1 MMPQKRKS
9 SATEVATR
17 TLSTRAKK
25 KARVPT
31 LKALTGTPVTRDP
44 CGGFRRR
51 RQWQVENPEQ
61 GLIVQHVTRAFEN
74 VERWDSASTA
84 WAAVADIDAYV
95 TGEQPYATVAE
106 YWEAWEVDEDG
117 TVDNNEDSFA
127 LCSIVPDDQHVI
139 NTTKGKFTITG
150 RARFYPTTRTAA
162 SLGFTGAVGPAGLIA
177 NRNTDPALTI
187 AGSGAEIVY
196 ELVATWNSRYTRI
209 IPPSADYDA
218 HGYGA
223 DPYVPDSEDVY
234 TQVEE
239 ATYE

>member
-1 MMPQKRKS
+1 MPRKRKS

-17 TLSTRAKK
+17 ALSTRAKK
-25 KARVPT
+25 RARMPT
-31 LKALTGTPVTRDP
+31 LKALTGTAVTRDP

-95 TGEQPYATVAE
+95 TREQPYATVAE

-117 TVDNNEDSFA
+117 TVENNEDSFA
-127 LCSIVPDDQHVI
+127 LCSIVPDDRHII

-150 RARFYPTTRTAA
+150 RAQFYPTTRTAA
-162 SLGFTGAVGPAGLIA
+162 SLGFTGAVGLAGVIA

-187 AGSGAEIVY
+187 AGSGAEIIY

-209 IPPSADYDA
+209 IPPSTNYDV

-234 TQVEE
+234 TQVAE